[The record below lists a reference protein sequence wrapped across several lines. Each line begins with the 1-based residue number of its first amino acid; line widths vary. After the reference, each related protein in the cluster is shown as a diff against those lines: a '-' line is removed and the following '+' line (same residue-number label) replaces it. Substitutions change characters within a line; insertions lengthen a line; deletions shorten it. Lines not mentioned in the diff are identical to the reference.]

1 MAFLATCSVHAKDVL
16 ALQSPVRLRLNQQN
30 PQNQADVTIS
40 RVTRGPVEIAP
51 DVHSGRVSESIRV
64 RRLRCEYRDQPL
76 GIDHPAP
83 RLSWTL
89 ESSIRG
95 QKQTA
100 YRVLVARSI
109 KALQAGRGDLWDSGK
124 VESSQSVNTVYAG
137 DTLVSGQRC
146 FWKVKVWD
154 KNGMSSDWSDPS
166 FWEMGLME
174 ADDWKGHWISDGKPL
189 PENDADFY
197 RDDPAPLFRREFKL
211 SGPVRSARLY
221 ISALGYVHATL
232 NGRAVGDHHL
242 DPLWTLPNKRVFYS
256 VYDVSKNLEQGD
268 NCLGVTLGNGWYN
281 PLPLRMWGRVNLRE
295 RLPVGRPQFIAQL
308 LIEYADGSR
317 ESLASDSSWKVAPG
331 PILRNSIYLGE
342 KVDARKAV
350 KGWDKPGLDDRAW
363 DFARIAPAPEGA
375 LQAQP
380 LPPIKVTASVKTVRI
395 TEPSDGVYIVDMG
408 RNFGGWARFTFDVP
422 EGTKITMRYGE
433 LLYENGTL
441 NPMTSVCGQIK
452 RKKPPADGSPA
463 IAWQADTYIA
473 RGGGPEIYTPRFTF
487 HAFRYVELVGLP
499 ARPSLDDVEG
509 LRMHS
514 AVESVGSFSC
524 SNDLFNR
531 IQTMC
536 QWTFLSNLFGVQS
549 DCPHRERFG
558 YGGDLVTTSD
568 AFILNYDM
576 ANFYAEAARDWH
588 DSALPGGMLTD
599 TAPSVGIQYCGV
611 GWAMAHPHLQV
622 QLYRYYADRRIIE
635 EQYATSKRWLELVR
649 GQNTDHIVRRGLH
662 DHEAL
667 EKEKSP
673 PMITPLYCESARMLS
688 RLARILGKEEEAD
701 EFDRLAENIRKA
713 YVENFLAPGTGVVAS
728 GIQSV
733 QAFALFLNML
743 PPEERPAA
751 LAHLKRDITDKHNGH
766 LTTGIFGTRYMLD
779 VLSRERQAEVVND
792 MVNLRDLPGWGHM
805 LEQGATTLWE
815 HWKFSDNTFSHN
827 HPMFGSVSQW
837 FYNWL
842 GGIEPAV
849 DAIGFDRFTFQPQF
863 LEGLDWVRCT
873 YRSIRG
879 PITCDWKREGDR
891 VAMDLHVPV
900 NTSATLILPTAGVI
914 TENGRPA
921 ADSKGVE
928 KVSKWDGR
936 IKFRLG
942 SGRYHFMFAPSETIA
957 SKANPLGINL
967 LN

>member
-1 MAFLATCSVHAKDVL
+1 MAFLTTCSAHAKDVL
-16 ALQSPVRLRLNQQN
+16 ALQSPVGHRFNQKN
-30 PQNQADVTIS
+30 RQNQANVTIS
-40 RVTRGPVEIAP
+40 RVISGSVEIVP
-51 DVHSGRVSESIRV
+51 DVPSGRISKSIRV
-64 RRLRCEYRDQPL
+64 RRLRCEYRENPL
-76 GIDHPAP
+76 GIDVTNP
-83 RLSWTL
+83 RLSWQL
-89 ESSIRG
+89 ASDQRG

-100 YRVLVARSI
+100 YHVVVAGSYDKLDKDI
-109 KALQAGRGDLWDSGK
+109 GDLWDSGR
-124 VESSQSVNTVYAG
+124 VNSNQSVNVIYAG
-137 DTLVSGQRC
+137 DVLVSGQRC
-146 FWKVKVWD
+146 FWKVRVWD
-154 KNGMSSDWSDPS
+154 KDGLSSDWSSPS
-166 FWEMGLME
+166 SWEMGFLK
-174 ADDWKGHWISDGKPL
+174 AGDWKGHWISDGKPL

-242 DPLWTLPNKRVFYS
+242 DPIWTLPNKRVFYS

-295 RLPVGRPQFIAQL
+295 RLSVGRPQFIAQL

-317 ESLASDSSWKVAPG
+317 ESIASDSAWKVAPG

-342 KVDARKAV
+342 KVDARKAI

-363 DFARIAPAPEGA
+363 DSARIAPAPEGA

-380 LPPIKVTASVKTVRI
+380 LPPIKVTASIKSVRI

-408 RNFGGWARFTFDVP
+408 RNFSGWARFTFNVP
-422 EGTKITMRYGE
+422 EGTEIKMRYGE

-452 RKKPPADGSPA
+452 RKEPAADGSPA
-463 IAWQADTYIA
+463 VAWQTDTYIA

-487 HAFRYVELVGLP
+487 HAFRYVEIAGLP

-514 AVESVGSFSC
+514 AVEPVGSFSC

-568 AFILNYDM
+568 AFMLNYDM
-576 ANFYAEAARDWH
+576 ANFYAKAAHDWH
-588 DSALPGGMLTD
+588 DSALPDGMLTD

-611 GWAMAHPHLQV
+611 GWAMAHPHIQV

-688 RLARILGKEEEAD
+688 RLASILRKEKEAD
-701 EFDRLAENIRKA
+701 EFDRLAKNIRKA
-713 YVENFLAPGTGVVAS
+713 YIEQFLAPGTGVVAS
-728 GIQSV
+728 GIQGV

-743 PPEERPAA
+743 PAEERPAA
-751 LAHLKRDITDKHNGH
+751 LAHLVGDITDKHNGH
-766 LTTGIFGTRYMLD
+766 LTTGILGTRYMLD
-779 VLSRERQAEVVND
+779 VLSRERRADVVND
-792 MVNLRDLPGWGHM
+792 MVNLRDFPGWGHM

-849 DAIGFDRFTFQPQF
+849 DAVGFDRFTFQPQF

-873 YRSIRG
+873 YRSVRG

-891 VAMDLHVPV
+891 VVMDLYVPV
-900 NTSATLILPTAGVI
+900 NTSATLIVPMAGVI
-914 TENGRPA
+914 TESGQPA
-921 ADSKGVE
+921 AEAEGVTLLRNE
-928 KVSKWDGR
+928 ERCTVFKVE
-936 IKFRLG
+936 
-942 SGRYHFMFAPSETIA
+942 SGTYRFAGKI
-957 SKANPLGINL
+957 
-967 LN
+967 